1 MKKIVSLLAFVAL
14 LVLVGCEEERR
25 GLRISSEGEMRII
38 VQTSSPHYDE
48 VASFLEDSEIE
59 GDGFGGYEL
68 SATEYSELE
77 AILPTPSPE
86 QVQKAEIW
94 HEQWEHL
101 ENIDAFDAAMA
112 KINEDKIMD
121 LEEALFFCTGAPQ
134 WLSMMKEA
142 QNYVATYAEIDPETV
157 EETPGLANLGRVAK
171 ERQSAIEA
179 VMAECPDLLQ

>member
-25 GLRISSEGEMRII
+25 GLRISSEGEMTII
-38 VQTSSPHYDE
+38 IQSSSPHYDE

-59 GDGFGGYEL
+59 DDGYGGFKLSTAEYAEL
-68 SATEYSELE
+68 K

-86 QVQKAEIW
+86 QVQRADLW
-94 HEQWEHL
+94 REQWEHW
-101 ENIDAFDAAMA
+101 ENIDAFIAAMA

-134 WLSMMKEA
+134 WLNMMKEA
-142 QNYVATYAEIDPETV
+142 QSYVAKYTEIDPETV
-157 EETPGLANLGRVAK
+157 AETPGLANLDRVSK

-179 VMAECPDLLQ
+179 VMAECTDLLQ